1 MEVWQPAHACSRQ
14 APISTSEVQATEAG
28 AQSIKQ
34 QLMHDLLADSDPFP
48 VTIKEHAA
56 RAIQA
61 EGHHQLYS
69 LRKRCTCCQASPQD
83 ASPQHKRKECSDV

>member
-1 MEVWQPAHACSRQ
+1 MRAQDR
-14 APISTSEVQATEAG
+14 APISTLEVQATEAG

-56 RAIQA
+56 QGIQA
-61 EGHHQLYS
+61 EGHQQLCS
-69 LRKRCTCCQASPQD
+69 LRKHCTCCQASPQD
-83 ASPQHKRKECSDV
+83 ASPQHKCKEYSDV